1 MTKTAYLTDLSPIVT
16 LTNGK
21 KVANFS
27 SPHEFRFTDGTV
39 LPAHD
44 ADTANALKIEFIET
58 ELNHKGDISLEFELT
73 EEVKDAIVRYAFLYE
88 LEAVDVVFCP
98 LPMITALKDTY
109 GKEWLLNSPFRAV
122 RIEDRV
128 NKLVSIDKQCI

>member
-58 ELNHKGDISLEFELT
+58 ELNDKGDIMLEFELT
-73 EEVKDAIVRYAFLYE
+73 EKVRDAIVRYAFLYE
-88 LEAVDVVFCP
+88 LKAVDVVFCP

-109 GKEWLLNSPFRAV
+109 GGIWVLNSPFRAV

>member
-58 ELNHKGDISLEFELT
+58 ELNDKGDIMLEFELT
-73 EEVKDAIVRYAFLYE
+73 EGVRDAIVRYAFLYE
-88 LEAVDVVFCP
+88 LKAVDVVFCP

-109 GKEWLLNSPFRAV
+109 GREWLLSSPFRAV
-122 RIEDRV
+122 RIEDRI

>member
-58 ELNHKGDISLEFELT
+58 ELNDKGDIMLEFELT
-73 EEVKDAIVRYAFLYE
+73 EKVRDAIVRYAFLYE
-88 LEAVDVVFCP
+88 LKAVDVVFCP

-109 GKEWLLNSPFRAV
+109 GGIWVLNSPFRAV

-128 NKLVSIDKQCI
+128 NKLVSIEKQCI